1 MRRDAEANPVQRLIR
16 ALPANA
22 LVAGVLARLL
32 PPIDRLVFRLTR
44 KRHTLTSLISGLP
57 VVLLE
62 TTGARSGQARV
73 TPVLGIPDG
82 DEIVVIASNWGQR
95 HHPAWYQNLWA
106 DPTATV
112 TVNGQRWPARAR
124 ETAGDERARR
134 WEQGLAFYPAWTAYE
149 RRAGDREIPVMV
161 LTLEHDRE

>member
-22 LVAGVLARLL
+22 LVAGMLARIL

-62 TTGARSGQARV
+62 TTGARSGQVRV

-95 HHPAWYQNLWA
+95 HHPAWYHNLCA
-106 DPTATV
+106 EPTATV
-112 TVNGQRWPARAR
+112 TLNGQRWRVRAR
-124 ETAGDERARR
+124 ETSGDERARR
-134 WEQGLAFYPAWTAYE
+134 WEQGLAFYPAWRAYE

-161 LTLEHDRE
+161 LAPEPE